1 MVSDSL
7 FYQESKT
14 NRLSVREDSVE
25 IRSNISWTSS
35 LRSIFKNKYG
45 YDVRMYLPSS
55 CLRTTMSISKAP
67 HLELSNVFWT
77 PDRGIGYLNDFRR
90 ALTEG
95 YRQYLQALRKWV
107 NTHLHLQTS
116 YQGSY
121 DLPMDMEF
129 NVPEVN
135 APECESLQFQN
146 NVDGYRQ
153 FVGPA
158 DLAGKR
164 VITNEL
170 GGQF

>member
-1 MVSDSL
+1 
-7 FYQESKT
+7 
-14 NRLSVREDSVE
+14 
-25 IRSNISWTSS
+25 
-35 LRSIFKNKYG
+35 
-45 YDVRMYLPSS
+45 
-55 CLRTTMSISKAP
+55 MSISKAP

-107 NTHLHLQTS
+107 NTNLHLQTS

-164 VITNEL
+164 VISNEL